1 MGKNKAVSEL
11 TKKILPSELKNAL
24 PLNNVEGL
32 IVTCLSIAPVDELI
46 INKQVGSKLP
56 EPNKIII

>member
-1 MGKNKAVSEL
+1 MGKIKVGIEL
-11 TKKILPSELKNAL
+11 TKKIFPRELKNAL
-24 PLNNVEGL
+24 PLKNVVGL
-32 IVTCLSIAPVDELI
+32 IDACLSISPVDELI